1 MGRYGNSPAFHPYSM
16 EQRGGPSY
24 HSSSYHAPH
33 DGRSYESPSYYRG
46 DRHRRTPS
54 SRDYGSHRRRYRSRS
69 RTPPR
74 RRDQYTP
81 NRYYDDRRH
90 GGHRLP
96 PEELNRGR
104 FQATNNGDGEV
115 GNSGNVPHDSAAVR
129 GTASNDG
136 GVGSIGTS
144 QNLSNE

>member
-1 MGRYGNSPAFHPYSM
+1 MGHPITAPAIMLLMMAVVTKVLLITVAIGTAAPQAAGTM
-16 EQRGGPSY
+16 APIAVVIARGAALL
-24 HSSSYHAPH
+24 HVA
-33 DGRSYESPSYYRG
+33 E
-46 DRHRRTPS
+46 T
-54 SRDYGSHRRRYRSRS
+54 
-69 RTPPR
+69 
-74 RRDQYTP
+74 YTP

>member
-1 MGRYGNSPAFHPYSM
+1 M

-104 FQATNNGDGEV
+104 FDGEV